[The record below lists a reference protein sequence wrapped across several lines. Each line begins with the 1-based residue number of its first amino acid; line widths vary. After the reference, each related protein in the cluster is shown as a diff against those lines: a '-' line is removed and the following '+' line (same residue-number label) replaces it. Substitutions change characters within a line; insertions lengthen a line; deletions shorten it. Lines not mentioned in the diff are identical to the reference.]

1 MKGFR
6 QLNLKFHSLTL
17 LNKQFTFENENK
29 NLFFS
34 LQLAEFQKKRKK
46 KKIPA
51 SKDVKE
57 NVSMATEQSEA
68 SLSSSGDVSYS
79 DVSYVT
85 SLLIG

>member
-1 MKGFR
+1 MKTKIYF
-6 QLNLKFHSLTL
+6 S
-17 LNKQFTFENENK
+17 
-29 NLFFS
+29 S